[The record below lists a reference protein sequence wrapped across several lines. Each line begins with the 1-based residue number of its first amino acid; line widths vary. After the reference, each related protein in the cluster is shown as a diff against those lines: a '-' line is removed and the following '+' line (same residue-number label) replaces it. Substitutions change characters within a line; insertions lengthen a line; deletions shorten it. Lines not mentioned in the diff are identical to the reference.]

1 MISAKGLNQHP
12 SFLRNKQFE
21 DLPEMPFAKK
31 EEEIRKKKINRI

>member
-21 DLPEMPFAKK
+21 ALPEMPFAKEK
-31 EEEIRKKKINRI
+31 IEIRKKKNK